1 MIPKPLQFLL
11 LVPLAFGP
19 IAPRF
24 FVGLFLLALVG
35 LDVAS
40 HFAPWYTQRLVA
52 LLLVALVVVLLVS
65 SSWLVFAS
73 WRHRVVFYSGSPT

>member
-24 FVGLFLLALVG
+24 FLGLFLLALVG
-35 LDVAS
+35 LAVWWL
-40 HFAPWYTQRLVA
+40 HTVLK
-52 LLLVALVVVLLVS
+52 LL
-65 SSWLVFAS
+65 F
-73 WRHRVVFYSGSPT
+73 GD